1 MSSGAEAFASISLDA
16 LPRPAIVETLD
27 VETIIAARKARLIE
41 LQPDLAPVLA
51 LESEPLTKLIEASAY
66 REILLRQR
74 YNEEALALTLAYA
87 LGADLDH
94 IGLTY
99 YQEARRV
106 IAEATDRTP
115 VVMEDDA
122 AYRRR
127 LQLKP
132 ASWSTA
138 GPRDAYLFHTLS
150 AHADVLDA
158 GVSTPYPGTTIVAVL
173 GRAEDGSPT
182 PEALAA
188 VVERLNTL
196 SVRPLCE
203 EVLVEPA
210 TVVDYAVAI
219 KLWTYPGVDAAART
233 TQATAALTAHTNGL
247 YAVGLDVARSAL
259 AAAAHVAGVQR
270 VEVLAPVADVVCD
283 DTQVAR
289 CTGITVQWEGHAQ

>member
-16 LPRPAIVETLD
+16 LPKPAIVETLD
-27 VETIIAARKARLIE
+27 VEAIIAARKARLVE

-51 LESEPLTKLIEASAY
+51 LESEPITKLIESSAY

-99 YQEARRV
+99 YQEPRLAG
-106 IAEATDRTP
+106 ET
-115 VVMEDDA
+115 DA

-138 GPRDAYLFHTLS
+138 GPRDAYLFHALS
-150 AHADVLDA
+150 AHTGVADA
-158 GVSTPYPGTTIVAVL
+158 GVYSPYPGTTIVAVL
-173 GRAEDGSPT
+173 GDTPDGAPT
-182 PEALAA
+182 QEVLTA
-188 VVERLNTL
+188 VESRLNDEE
-196 SVRPLCE
+196 VRPLCE
-203 EVLVEPA
+203 
-210 TVVDYAVAI
+210 TVIVQSVQVRAYVAHVTI
-219 KLWTYPGVDAAART
+219 YTYPGADAATKVAEAT
-233 TQATAALTAHTNGL
+233 TALQALVTSL
-247 YAVGLDVARSAL
+247 YTVGRDVARSAI

-270 VEVLAPVADVVCD
+270 VDVGRPVDNITCD
-283 DTQVAR
+283 ATQIAR
-289 CTGITVQWEGHAQ
+289 CTWVDVQWGGTAE